1 MWDSHVVV
9 TCEGLAALYANY
21 SRLIFVNYWGRFA
34 SKWLSWYFCILKHQ
48 CDLYKD
54 KPSIITD
61 VSHVCTNLNRFHCW
75 HLVCTNVQTH
85 DATWLSFLL
94 FYYYYFFPKN
104 KLLQKYYNRN
114 LFYNKFHNRVD
125 AVTLIDSPFYSPTS
139 HRLTTWVKFI
149 IKNFLYRSII

>member
-9 TCEGLAALYANY
+9 TCEGLAAFYANY

-75 HLVCTNVQTH
+75 HLVCTKVQTH
-85 DATWLSFLL
+85 DATWMSFLL
-94 FYYYYFFPKN
+94 FYYYYFFPKMTQLN
-104 KLLQKYYNRN
+104 VEVQYGYIFYYFVIIIFSLKWHSWMSLLESG
-114 LFYNKFHNRVD
+114 V
-125 AVTLIDSPFYSPTS
+125 PT
-139 HRLTTWVKFI
+139 
-149 IKNFLYRSII
+149 